1 MKIVVSCDAL
11 VARDYAVSVVESMLL
26 LYEEAELYSIVHH
39 EGKIIGPVEQRR
51 IHSSYLTHV
60 MTDDMAYGDQWWKKA
75 HLIPGALKKLHIP
88 CSVDLVINIS
98 SGFSQGISKCEGV
111 KQITYLVDNQ
121 FEARRPKFLREKVFR
136 GFLENWAEKSLLAC
150 DELWVPTEQSAAYW
164 SEKHGHVKVLPPF
177 FKATDF
183 PLFPE
188 ATRKAFPNDFFAVEA
203 NSLTLKKADQ
213 VIARLIDQKIK
224 FKLVGRDA
232 HLEPLKEK
240 YGDQAEFWGWRCAGE
255 LAPILAAS
263 RGYIC
268 FQEAG
273 FPIQAIEALSTGT
286 PVWLAEDSH
295 SLSYLDADK
304 EGIFTGS
311 DFLKESSELFDK
323 MNGLDIKKI
332 HGLVQKFHD
341 LKFRAWVD
349 RQVKKVAQQMHSNTE
364 LSKEDCVSC

>member
-11 VARDYAVSVVESMLL
+11 VARDYAVSIVESMLL

-39 EGKIIGPVEQRR
+39 EGKILGPVEQRR
-51 IHSSYLTHV
+51 IHSSYLTNIF
-60 MTDDMAYGDQWWKKA
+60 TDEMAFGDQWWKKA

-121 FEARRPKFLREKVFR
+121 FEARKTKFIREKIFR
-136 GFLENWAEKSLLAC
+136 GYLENWAEKSLLET
-150 DELWVPTEQSAAYW
+150 DELWVPTETSAEHW
-164 SEKHGHVKVLPPF
+164 SKKHSNVKVLPPF

-188 ATRKAFPNDFFAVEA
+188 ATRAAFPNDFFAVEA
-203 NSLTLKKADQ
+203 NSLTVNKADK
-213 VIARLIDQKIK
+213 VIAALIEKNIK
-224 FKLVGRDA
+224 FKLIGRDA
-232 HLEPLKEK
+232 HLESLKEK
-240 YGDQAEFWGWRCAGE
+240 YGDKAEFWGWRCAGE

-268 FQEAG
+268 FQESG

-286 PVWLAEDSH
+286 PVWFNKDSH
-295 SLSYLDADK
+295 SLRYLDTNK
-304 EGIFTGS
+304 EGIFTGI
-311 DFLKESSELFDK
+311 DFISESHELFSK
-323 MNGLDIKKI
+323 MDGLDIKKI
-332 HGLVQKFHD
+332 HGSVQKFHD

-349 RQVKKVAQQMHSNTE
+349 RQIKKVSESNTE
-364 LSKEDCVSC
+364 SKENCASC